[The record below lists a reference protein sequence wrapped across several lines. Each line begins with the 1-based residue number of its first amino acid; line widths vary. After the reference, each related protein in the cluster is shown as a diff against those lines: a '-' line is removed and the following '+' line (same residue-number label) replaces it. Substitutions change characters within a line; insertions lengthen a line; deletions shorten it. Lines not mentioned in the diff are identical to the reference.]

1 MNQAMNQGKD
11 NGKDKNMNNV
21 KDNVKDKDINQVGD
35 AASGGAGSH
44 YDLAIVGGGMIGM
57 AAAVCFADRYKI
69 AIIDKSQFKGGVAD
83 VANKKLTENAEFDMR
98 VTALN
103 NSSLDFLHSLN
114 IDITRYCPFRKVET
128 WEEGVSPLV
137 FDSSSVSQPHLGWI
151 AENERINQPLLEKI
165 HASKQISVY
174 SNQVKGFAADK
185 NLITLDDGSEHGSKI
200 SADLVLAAD
209 GRESFIRNS
218 LPIGNHSV
226 KHPQMAVVV
235 QVTTEYPQK
244 DVTWQ
249 RFTPEGAQAFLPLA
263 GNNASLVW
271 YTSPDYAAY
280 LTSLKNDNKKDQ
292 ETFNRHLR
300 QTYPPQ
306 LGEVTA
312 KRWVSFPLQSHHI
325 SSYFHNNVVFV
336 GDAAHSIHPLAGQGA
351 NLGFKDLQVL
361 NNLFLDKQSLTSVNN
376 YEAYQAKRMPLNAAA
391 LAFTEGVFRGF
402 GNAIPEMQLL
412 RQAALKVAGLPLLND
427 LLIREATGASL
438 LEEFL

>member
-1 MNQAMNQGKD
+1 
-11 NGKDKNMNNV
+11 
-21 KDNVKDKDINQVGD
+21 
-35 AASGGAGSH
+35 
-44 YDLAIVGGGMIGM
+44 MIGM

-69 AIIDKSQFKGGVAD
+69 AIIDKSQFKDGKPTTQAPND
-83 VANKKLTENAEFDMR
+83 KDTAEFDMR

-103 NSSLDFLHSLN
+103 NSSLDFLQSLK
-114 IDITRYCPFRKVET
+114 IDISRYCPFRKVET

-137 FDSSSVSQPHLGWI
+137 FDSSSITQPQLGWI
-151 AENERINQPLLEKI
+151 VENQRINNPLLEKI
-165 HASKQISVY
+165 YASKQITVY
-174 SNQVKGFAADK
+174 SNQVKDFATT
-185 NLITLDDGSEHGSKI
+185 NNSITLDDDSELN
-200 SADLVLAAD
+200 ADLILAAD
-209 GRESFIRNS
+209 GRESFIRKS
-218 LPIGNHSV
+218 LPIGNHSI
-226 KHPQMAVVV
+226 KHSQMAVVV
-235 QVTTEYPQK
+235 HVTTDYPQK

-280 LTSLKNDNKKDQ
+280 LTSLKNDNKEER
-292 ETFNRHLR
+292 ETFNRHLS

-312 KRWVSFPLQSHHI
+312 QRWVSFPLQSHHV
-325 SSYFHNNVVFV
+325 SKYFHDNVLLV

-361 NNLFLDKQSLTSVNN
+361 NDLLLDQQSLKSVSK
-376 YEAYQAKRMPLNAAA
+376 YEVYQAKRMPLNTAA

-412 RQAALKVAGLPLLND
+412 RQAALKLAALPLLNN
-427 LLIREATGASL
+427 LLIREATGSSL